1 MQVVRWVASFLRN
14 DAETQEKIRKW
25 VKTQRKLG
33 KIIIDAEFGK
43 DRRGGAGGSGKRDSA
58 GVGGADGGIEEVD
71 LVDSSSDSEVEDGQ
85 V

>member
-1 MQVVRWVASFLRN
+1 M
-14 DAETQEKIRKW
+14 RKW

-33 KIIIDAEFGK
+33 KIILDAEFGK
-43 DRRGGAGGSGKRDSA
+43 DRRGGAGGSGKMASA
-58 GVGGADGGIEEVD
+58 GAGGADGGIEEVD